1 MYEPDS
7 DSVSVLYFLIRKE
20 TCKMYDVIIIGSGV
34 AGAASARELSRYK
47 VNACVLEKEDDVC
60 CGTSKANSAIVHAG
74 YDAANGSLMAKLN
87 VRGNEMMEA
96 LSKELD
102 FPFKRNGS
110 LVLCRAEEDMPNL
123 QALYDRGVKNGVKD
137 LRIITK
143 EEVKA
148 MEPNI
153 TDDVVAA
160 LYAPTGGI
168 VCPFNLNIALAEN
181 ANVNGVDFKFNTEVQ
196 NIKKV
201 DDHFEIETNNGLYEA
216 KYVVNAAG
224 VYADKFHNMVS
235 EKKIHITPRR
245 GDYCLLDKTAGGHVS
260 KTIFALPGKMGK
272 GILVTPTVHG
282 NLLLGPTGID
292 IEDKEG
298 INTTA
303 EGLNEVLTKAALNV
317 KNIPTRQV
325 ITSFA
330 GLRAHEDN
338 HEFIIEEVADCK
350 GFIDCAGI
358 ESPGLTSAPAIGE
371 MVANILKDLMGLEEK
386 EDFVATRKG
395 VLNPEDLTKEERVQ
409 LIKENPAYGNII
421 CRCEMITEGEIIDS
435 IKRPLGA
442 RSLDA
447 VKRRTRAGMGR
458 CQSGFCSPRTMEILA
473 RELNVPM
480 SEITKTGK
488 GSEIIVGINKD
499 RL

>member
-1 MYEPDS
+1 
-7 DSVSVLYFLIRKE
+7 
-20 TCKMYDVIIIGSGV
+20 MYDVIIIGGGV
-34 AGAASARELSRYK
+34 SGAASARELSRYK
-47 VNACVLEKEDDVC
+47 VNVCVLEKEDDVC

-74 YDAANGSLMAKLN
+74 FDAANGSLMAKLN

-110 LVLCRAEEDMPNL
+110 LVICRAEEDMPNL
-123 QALYDRGVKNGVKD
+123 EALYERGVKNGVKD
-137 LRIITK
+137 LRIIYK
-143 EEVKA
+143 DELLE

-153 TDDVVAA
+153 SEECYAA

-168 VCPFNLNIALAEN
+168 VCPFHLNIALAEN
-181 ANVNGVDFKFNTEVQ
+181 ANVNGVDFKFNTEVLD
-196 NIKKV
+196 IKKI
-201 DDHFEIETNNGLYEA
+201 DGGFELVTNQGSFET

-245 GDYCLLDKTAGGHVS
+245 GDYCLLDKTAGNHVS
-260 KTIFALPGKMGK
+260 KTIFALPSKLGK
-272 GILVTPTVHG
+272 GILVSPTIHG
-282 NLLLGPTGID
+282 NLLLGPTAVD

-298 INTTA
+298 TNTTA
-303 EGLNEVLTKAALNV
+303 AGLADVISKAGLNV
-317 KNIPTRQV
+317 KDIPYRQV

-338 HEFIIEEVADCK
+338 HEFIIGEVEDAK

-386 EDFVATRKG
+386 EDFIATRKNI
-395 VLNPEDLTKEERVQ
+395 LNPENLSLEERKA
-409 LIKENPAYGNII
+409 LIKEKPAYGNII
-421 CRCEMITEGEIIDS
+421 CRCEMITEGEIVDAIR
-435 IKRPLGA
+435 RPLGA

-473 RELNVPM
+473 RELGVDM

>member
-1 MYEPDS
+1 
-7 DSVSVLYFLIRKE
+7 
-20 TCKMYDVIIIGSGV
+20 MYDVIIIGGGV
-34 AGAASARELSRYK
+34 SGAACARELSRYK

-87 VRGNEMMEA
+87 VQGNEMMEA

-110 LVLCRAEEDMPNL
+110 LVICRAEEDMPNL
-123 QALYDRGVKNGVKD
+123 RALYERGIKNGVKE
-137 LRIITK
+137 LRILSK
-143 EEVKA
+143 EEVKE

-153 TDDVVAA
+153 TDEVVAA

-168 VCPFNLNIALAEN
+168 VCPFHLNMALAEN
-181 ANVNGVDFKFNTEVQ
+181 ANANGVEFKFNSEVK

-201 DDHFEIETNNGLYEA
+201 KDYFEIDTSSGTYKA

-260 KTIFALPGKMGK
+260 KTIFALPGKYGK

-282 NLLLGPTGID
+282 NLLLGPTAID
-292 IEDKEG
+292 IDDKDG
-298 INTTA
+298 VNTTA
-303 EGLNEVLTKAALNV
+303 AGLEEVISKAGQNV
-317 KNIPTRQV
+317 KNLPLRQV

-338 HEFIIEEVADCK
+338 HEFIIEEIEDCK

-358 ESPGLTSAPAIGE
+358 ESPGLTSAPAIGV
-371 MVANILKDLMGLEEK
+371 MVADILRDLMGLEEK
-386 EDFVATRKG
+386 EDFIPTRKG
-395 VLNPEDLTKEERVQ
+395 ILNPEELTLEERKE
-409 LIKENPAYGNII
+409 LIKNNPAYGNII
-421 CRCEMITEGEIIDS
+421 CRCEMITEGEIIDA
-435 IKRPLGA
+435 IRRPLGA

-458 CQSGFCSPRTMEILA
+458 CQSGFCSPRTMEILS
-473 RELNVPM
+473 RELGIPM
-480 SEITKTGK
+480 SEITKTGGDSK
-488 GSEIIVGINKD
+488 IIVGTNKD